1 MAILRDTSMSMAGLW
16 AEWSSSLC
24 TSVVELAKR
33 KRMGVGYIEFNT
45 DCDVYAFPPNGGC
58 SKRESGWNR
67 RDRGIAGRRE
77 LREKTE
83 KAAKAAKAAEKAEK
97 AAAKAAG
104 GASGRASERAG
115 EDNGEDNG
123 EARKAG
129 LKRAGRA
136 LACPLP

>member
-1 MAILRDTSMSMAGLW
+1 MTTLDDADLSSVGQWLLAPSPDLPRTMRRTRPEAGGHVAILRDTSMSMAGLW

-77 LREKTE
+77 LREKT
-83 KAAKAAKAAEKAEK
+83 
-97 AAAKAAG
+97 
-104 GASGRASERAG
+104 
-115 EDNGEDNG
+115 
-123 EARKAG
+123 
-129 LKRAGRA
+129 
-136 LACPLP
+136 